1 MRRYSRIAG
10 TGSYLPPRRVTNDD
24 LVAQLAGQGI
34 ETSDEWIV
42 ERTGIH
48 ARHFAERNVSS
59 SDLALQASLRALE
72 AAGRQAQDID
82 LIIVATSTPDMVF
95 PSAACILQNKLGA
108 NGCPAFD
115 VQAVCSGFIYALTVA
130 DAMLKSGAACR
141 ALVIGSEVFS
151 RILDF
156 NDRGTCVLFGD
167 GAGAVVLEAFD
178 EPGILATHV
187 APLQARL
194 AALLEASG
202 HPATEITQRVRLLSM
217 AKRPVE
223 LRFFADI
230 TIGLLERKR
239 IEIDAWNRERD
250 ETNTRIVSP
259 QRLVH
264 YRDNWYLDAWCH
276 LRDGLRSFSVDT
288 IQRVKVLREKAR
300 DVASSKL
307 DSHFSSA
314 YGIFGGHAKEW
325 AVLRFSPERARWVQS
340 ERWHGE
346 QQSEMLPDGSYRLKV
361 PYADERE
368 LLMDILRHG
377 RHVEVE
383 APQSLRR
390 SVADEVA
397 VLAATYHGCHLIS
410 S

>member
-1 MRRYSRIAG
+1 MNRTERFYKIDQM
-10 TGSYLPPRRVTNDD
+10 LHERRVVPIEVFLDELDVSRATFKRDIEYMRDRLHAPIVWNRD
-24 LVAQLAGQGI
+24 AGGYHF
-34 ETSDEWIV
+34 ESAKT
-42 ERTGIH
+42 TGP
-48 ARHFAERNVSS
+48 AYELPGLWFS
-59 SDLALQASLRALE
+59 
-72 AAGRQAQDID
+72 AGE
-82 LIIVATSTPDMVF
+82 L
-95 PSAACILQNKLGA
+95 
-108 NGCPAFD
+108 
-115 VQAVCSGFIYALTVA
+115 YAL
-130 DAMLKSGAACR
+130 LAAQK
-141 ALVIGSEVFS
+141 L
-151 RILDF
+151 L
-156 NDRGTCVLFGD
+156 NDI
-167 GAGAVVLEAFD
+167 

-230 TIGLLERKR
+230 TSGLLERKR

-250 ETNTRIVSP
+250 ETNTRVVSP

-383 APQSLRR
+383 APPSLRR
-390 SVADEVA
+390 KAAEEVA
-397 VLAATYHGCHLIS
+397 ALAVTYHGYHLID
-410 S
+410 

>member
-1 MRRYSRIAG
+1 MNRTERFYKIDQM
-10 TGSYLPPRRVTNDD
+10 LHERRVVPIEVFLDELDVSRATFKRDIEYMRDRLHAPIVWNRD
-24 LVAQLAGQGI
+24 AGGYHF
-34 ETSDEWIV
+34 ESAKT
-42 ERTGIH
+42 TGP
-48 ARHFAERNVSS
+48 AYELPGLWFS
-59 SDLALQASLRALE
+59 
-72 AAGRQAQDID
+72 AGE
-82 LIIVATSTPDMVF
+82 L
-95 PSAACILQNKLGA
+95 
-108 NGCPAFD
+108 
-115 VQAVCSGFIYALTVA
+115 YAL
-130 DAMLKSGAACR
+130 LAAQK
-141 ALVIGSEVFS
+141 L
-151 RILDF
+151 L
-156 NDRGTCVLFGD
+156 NDI
-167 GAGAVVLEAFD
+167 

-194 AALLEASG
+194 AALLQASG
-202 HPATEITQRVRLLSM
+202 HPATEITRRVRLLSM

-223 LRFFADI
+223 LRFFAHI

-250 ETNTRIVSP
+250 ETNTRVVSP

-300 DVASSKL
+300 DVAPSKL

-383 APQSLRR
+383 APPSLRR
-390 SVADEVA
+390 KAAEEVA
-397 VLAATYHGCHLIS
+397 ALAVTYHGYHLID
-410 S
+410 

>member
-1 MRRYSRIAG
+1 MNRTERFYKIDQM
-10 TGSYLPPRRVTNDD
+10 LHERRVVPIEVFLDELDVSRATFKRDIEYMRDRLHAPIVWNRDVGGYHFESAKTTGPAYE
-24 LVAQLAGQGI
+24 LPGLWFSAG
-34 ETSDEWIV
+34 E
-42 ERTGIH
+42 
-48 ARHFAERNVSS
+48 
-59 SDLALQASLRALE
+59 L
-72 AAGRQAQDID
+72 
-82 LIIVATSTPDMVF
+82 
-95 PSAACILQNKLGA
+95 
-108 NGCPAFD
+108 
-115 VQAVCSGFIYALTVA
+115 YAL
-130 DAMLKSGAACR
+130 LAAQK
-141 ALVIGSEVFS
+141 L
-151 RILDF
+151 L
-156 NDRGTCVLFGD
+156 NDI
-167 GAGAVVLEAFD
+167 

-250 ETNTRIVSP
+250 ETNTRVVSP

-300 DVASSKL
+300 DVAPSKL

-383 APQSLRR
+383 APPSLRR
-390 SVADEVA
+390 KAAEEVA
-397 VLAATYHGCHLIS
+397 ALAVTYHGYHLID
-410 S
+410 